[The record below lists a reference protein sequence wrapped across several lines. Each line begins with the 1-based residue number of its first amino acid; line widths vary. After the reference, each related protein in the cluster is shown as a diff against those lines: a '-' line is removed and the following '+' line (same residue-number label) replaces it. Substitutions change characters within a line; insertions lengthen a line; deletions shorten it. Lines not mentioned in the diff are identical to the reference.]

1 MVVPG
6 THMKWTKMK
15 DLSCY
20 SFVRECPASLLVSLY
35 CIFLKVE
42 IGALCDY
49 HCISTAEQ
57 LLEL

>member
-1 MVVPG
+1 MVVSE

-15 DLSCY
+15 DLSY
-20 SFVRECPASLLVSLY
+20 NSFVRKCSASLLVFLY

-49 HCISTAEQ
+49 HCISTAE
-57 LLEL
+57 LLEF